1 MDTLWNKGMEA
12 AQAVEDFTVGND
24 RTLDLQLAG
33 YDVIGSKAHVS
44 MLLKIGLL
52 SAEEERMLQGGL
64 DEILKSIESGEFKLE
79 DDVED
84 IHSQVE
90 LLLSRKLGETGK
102 KIHAGRS
109 RNDQVLVD
117 VKLFLRDKV
126 LEVRGLVLELF
137 DCLQDL
143 SERHKDVLMPGYT
156 HGQIAMPS
164 SFGLWFGAYAE
175 TLADDMTMLRAAYT
189 ITDENP
195 LGSAAGYGNSFPL
208 DREMTTELL
217 KFGTLNYNSIAAQ
230 MSRGKSEKAVAVA
243 LASVAA
249 TLNKLAEDCCTFMC
263 QNYAFISFPDNLTTG
278 SSIMPHKKN
287 PDVWEMVRGKCNRIE
302 SVPNEITLLTTNLP
316 VGYHRDLQLLK
327 DILFPAL
334 ASLEKCLSMSVMM
347 LQHIIVRKDI
357 LDDARYDNIFTVEE
371 VNRLAL
377 EGMPFRDAYKK
388 VGGEVKDGS
397 FKAPAPAERTVS
409 ALHHTHEGSI
419 GSLCTELI
427 RKKMAEAAN
436 FDHDSK

>member
-1 MDTLWNKGMEA
+1 
-12 AQAVEDFTVGND
+12 
-24 RTLDLQLAG
+24 
-33 YDVIGSKAHVS
+33 
-44 MLLKIGLL
+44 
-52 SAEEERMLQGGL
+52 
-64 DEILKSIESGEFKLE
+64 
-79 DDVED
+79 
-84 IHSQVE
+84 
-90 LLLSRKLGETGK
+90 
-102 KIHAGRS
+102 
-109 RNDQVLVD
+109 VLVD

-126 LEVRGLVLELF
+126 LEVRRLVLELF

-302 SVPNEITLLTTNLP
+302 SIPNEITLLTTNLP

-388 VGGEVKDGS
+388 VGGEVKDGT
-397 FKAPAPAERTVS
+397 FKAPTPAERTVS

>member
-24 RTLDLQLAG
+24 RTLDLQLAR

-52 SAEEERMLQGGL
+52 SAEEERTLQEGL
-64 DEILKSIESGEFKLE
+64 DEILKSVESGEFKLE
-79 DDVED
+79 EDVED

-117 VKLFLRDKV
+117 VKLFLKDKV
-126 LEVRGLVLELF
+126 LETRGLVLNLF
-137 DCLQDL
+137 DCLQGL
-143 SERHKDVLMPGYT
+143 SEQYREVLMPGYT

-175 TLADDMTMLRAAYT
+175 TLADDMTMLGAAYS

-208 DREMTTELL
+208 DREMTTEIL
-217 KFGTLNYNSIAAQ
+217 KFGALNYNSIAAQ

-287 PDVWEMVRGKCNRIE
+287 PDVWEIIRGNCNRIE

-327 DILFPAL
+327 DILFPAIT
-334 ASLEKCLSMSVMM
+334 SLEKCLSMSVLM
-347 LQHIIVRKDI
+347 LQHIIVRQDI
-357 LDDARYDNIFTVEE
+357 LEDPKYDNIFTVEE

-388 VGGEVKDGS
+388 VGGEVKDGT
-397 FKAPAPAERTVS
+397 FKAPAPAERTVG

-419 GSLCTELI
+419 GNLCTEQI
-427 RKKMAEAAN
+427 RKKMAEAAS
-436 FDHDSK
+436 FDHKSK

>member
-52 SAEEERMLQGGL
+52 SAEEERMLQEGL

-249 TLNKLAEDCCTFMC
+249 TLNRLAEDCCTFMC

-334 ASLEKCLSMSVMM
+334 ASLEKCLTMSVMM

-357 LDDARYDNIFTVEE
+357 LDDSRYDNIFTVEE

-377 EGMPFRDAYKK
+377 EGIPFRDAYKK
-388 VGGEVKDGS
+388 VGGEVKDGT
-397 FKAPAPAERTVS
+397 FEAPAPAERTVR

-419 GSLCTELI
+419 GNLCTELI
-427 RKKMAEAAN
+427 RKKMAEAAD
-436 FDHDSK
+436 FGHDSK

>member
-52 SAEEERMLQGGL
+52 SAEEERMLQEGL

-126 LEVRGLVLELF
+126 LEIRGLVLELF

-249 TLNKLAEDCCTFMC
+249 TLNRLAEDCCTFMC

-334 ASLEKCLSMSVMM
+334 ASLEKCLTMSVMM

-357 LDDARYDNIFTVEE
+357 LDDSRYDNIFTVEE

-377 EGMPFRDAYKK
+377 EGIPFRDAYKK
-388 VGGEVKDGS
+388 VGGEVKDGT
-397 FKAPAPAERTVS
+397 FEAPAPAERTVR

-419 GSLCTELI
+419 GNLCTELI
-427 RKKMAEAAN
+427 RKKMAEAAD
-436 FDHDSK
+436 FGHDSK